1 MKFLLNLKKY
11 ISLNLISLL
20 GHLGFS
26 VLIYFIFFNQII
38 TDIFSKFPYITINT
52 ACAYFTISVLLFF
65 ILLIAFIFE
74 FFLFHINKPQNK
86 KDIYFQYLSK
96 IPMWFFL
103 TGLIIG
109 ITAVIFFFYMWR
121 TVTA

>member
-38 TDIFSKFPYITINT
+38 TDIFSKFPYITINS

-74 FFLFHINKPQNK
+74 FFVFHINKKHNK
-86 KDIYFQYLSK
+86 KDIYFKYLSK

-109 ITAVIFFFYMWR
+109 ITAVIFYFYMWR